1 MPAEH
6 IDCCGRLTW
15 EGISIW
21 TWAGEGRDRPLHQAI
36 TLDLEDT
43 SVLTST
49 LEDLVPDPVRL
60 GPIGLTDGD
69 LVPCPL
75 AEGSSCHPRLRDGS
89 DQLPRILASVF
100 HYRLEADDAS
110 CDPRRQLLAP
120 WCFEQ
125 DGDAIDHPPVVP
137 PAPRL
142 PAPQIPARLGPARIV
157 P

>member
-21 TWAGEGRDRPLHQAI
+21 TWAGAGRDRPLHQAI

-89 DQLPRILASVF
+89 DRSEEHTSELQSRGHLVC
-100 HYRLEADDAS
+100 RL
-110 CDPRRQLLAP
+110 LL
-120 WCFEQ
+120 EKKK
-125 DGDAIDHPPVVP
+125 
-137 PAPRL
+137 
-142 PAPQIPARLGPARIV
+142 IV
-157 P
+157 DKVSHNKK